1 MTLRS
6 ALLGTAAVA
15 AIASTVAAV
24 SLVGAGPA
32 VAQATS
38 NPTMTNVIP
47 DAGNFAVAGKVNAIN
62 PAARTLTIAPSSGQ
76 PVAMTAPAGISLEG
90 LSAGDHVSA
99 HYTREVTFVV
109 GTPDASTPR
118 A

>member
-32 VAQATS
+32 LAQATAAPA

-47 DAGNFAVAGKVNAIN
+47 DAGNFAVAGKSK
-62 PAARTLTIAPSSGQ
+62 RHQ
-76 PVAMTAPAGISLEG
+76 PRCPHTDDRPLFG
-90 LSAGDHVSA
+90 SAGGD
-99 HYTREVTFVV
+99 
-109 GTPDASTPR
+109 DR
-118 A
+118 AGRDQP